1 MHTNSIL
8 QGMVKLYI
16 SRYILDQL
24 VQLAQLDQLELTP
37 MNNDNDNLIPDLT
50 DVDEARKA
58 FIANEIFN
66 RKY

>member
-1 MHTNSIL
+1 
-8 QGMVKLYI
+8 MVKLYI

-24 VQLAQLDQLELTP
+24 DQLVQLAQLKLTP
-37 MNNDNDNLIPDLT
+37 MDNDNNNLIPDLT
-50 DVDEARKA
+50 DVNEARKA

>member
-1 MHTNSIL
+1 
-8 QGMVKLYI
+8 MVKLYI

-24 VQLAQLDQLELTP
+24 VQLVQLDQLKLTP
-37 MNNDNDNLIPDLT
+37 MDNDNNNLIPDLT
-50 DVDEARKA
+50 DVNEARKA

>member
-1 MHTNSIL
+1 
-8 QGMVKLYI
+8 MVKLYI
-16 SRYILDQL
+16 SRYILVQL
-24 VQLAQLDQLELTP
+24 VPLVPLVQLDQLELTP

>member
-24 VQLAQLDQLELTP
+24 VQLDQLELTP

>member
-1 MHTNSIL
+1 MHINSIL

-24 VQLAQLDQLELTP
+24 VQLDQLELTP
-37 MNNDNDNLIPDLT
+37 MNDNDNNNLIPDLT

>member
-24 VQLAQLDQLELTP
+24 VQLDPLELTP

>member
-8 QGMVKLYI
+8 LGMVKLYI

-24 VQLAQLDQLELTP
+24 VQLDQLELTP

>member
-1 MHTNSIL
+1 MN
-8 QGMVKLYI
+8 
-16 SRYILDQL
+16 
-24 VQLAQLDQLELTP
+24 
-37 MNNDNDNLIPDLT
+37 NNDNDNLIPDLT

>member
-1 MHTNSIL
+1 
-8 QGMVKLYI
+8 MVKLYI

-24 VQLAQLDQLELTP
+24 VQLDQLELTP
-37 MNNDNDNLIPDLT
+37 MNDNDNNNLIPDLT

>member
-1 MHTNSIL
+1 
-8 QGMVKLYI
+8 MVKLYI